1 MRWFSTRSQSRGQGM
16 VEFALVLP
24 IFLAITLGTI
34 EMGWL
39 LYHNHTLS
47 NATREGARYA
57 MVNGS
62 MSGPPATA
70 GEVQSVVRERSGWLS
85 GQINVELVEWN
96 PGPPT
101 PGNPSPD
108 ATDPGGTVTVRAAY
122 NYQPIV
128 GMVIGSGTIRLT
140 SESTVII
147 QY

>member
-1 MRWFSTRSQSRGQGM
+1 M

-34 EMGWL
+34 ELGWL

-62 MSGPPATA
+62 TVGSTATA
-70 GEVQSVVRERSGWLS
+70 NEVRDVVRERSGWIS
-85 GQINVELVEWN
+85 GQIDVELVEWN
-96 PGPPT
+96 AGPPT
-101 PGNPSPD
+101 PGNSDPEPS
-108 ATDPGGTVTVRAAY
+108 DPGGTVTVQTAY

-128 GMVIGSGTIRLT
+128 GMVIGSGSIRLT

>member
-1 MRWFSTRSQSRGQGM
+1 MRWFSPRSHSRGQGM
-16 VEFALVLP
+16 VEFALVFP

-34 EMGWL
+34 ELGWL

-62 MSGPPATA
+62 MSGSPATA
-70 GEVQSVVRERSGWLS
+70 VEVQNVVRERSGWLS

-96 PGPPT
+96 PT
-101 PGNPSPD
+101 ETADAYEPGS
-108 ATDPGGTVTVRAAY
+108 TVRVRANY

-128 GMVIGSGTIRLT
+128 GMVIGTSPIGLS
-140 SESTVII
+140 SESTVIV